1 MLRSLRLPPKCIPYR
16 LNELI
21 GLNVEG
27 HSQHRHTRIPY
38 VLGPV
43 PKLPSLRTMLP
54 SSADTLKRPWRAAPT
69 STIVESVVHFAAL
82 DGYTLAA
89 NLYYQRGLVA
99 PSSVVLF
106 SCGGAVPAVR
116 YARFARHLAQ
126 TGAAVLVYDYRGI
139 GASRPANLR
148 GFSARAEDWSEFDCG
163 GAIAYLRLQYPG
175 SQLIGMAHSIGAL
188 LTCGAPNV
196 AEISRFV
203 FLCPHTGYYG
213 DYLPRFRLPMAVLW
227 HGVMPLATHI
237 FGFFPARRLGLGQDI
252 PAGIALQWSART
264 SPELQPKASGHTA
277 KRAIAM
283 IARYKQVRGEAL
295 AVGFAD
301 DAFATPAGSRRLLE
315 AFPGL
320 HARTVSIAPSQAG
333 MSKIGHF
340 GLFRRSAEASLWPL
354 ILGILQDWA
363 QF

>member
-1 MLRSLRLPPKCIPYR
+1 MAGIPAFCSSRVGRSI
-16 LNELI
+16 
-21 GLNVEG
+21 
-27 HSQHRHTRIPY
+27 
-38 VLGPV
+38 
-43 PKLPSLRTMLP
+43 
-54 SSADTLKRPWRAAPT
+54 
-69 STIVESVVHFAAL
+69 AAL

-89 NLYYQRGLVA
+89 TLYCQPQFAA

-126 TGAAVLVYDYRGI
+126 TGVAVLVYDYRGI
-139 GASRPANLR
+139 GASRPASLR
-148 GFSARAEDWSEFDCG
+148 EFSASAEDWSEFDCG
-163 GAIAYLRLQYPG
+163 GAIAYLRQQYPG

-188 LTCGAPNV
+188 LTCGAPNI

-203 FLCPHTGYYG
+203 FFCPHTGYYG
-213 DYLPRFRLPMAVLW
+213 DYLPRYRLPMALLW

-237 FGFFPARRLGLGQDI
+237 FGFFPARMLGLGQDI
-252 PAGIALQWSART
+252 PAGVALQWSART
-264 SPELQPKASGHTA
+264 SPELHPKATGHTA

-283 IARYKQVRGEAL
+283 IARYKQVQGEAL

-301 DAFATPAGSRRLLE
+301 DAFATPAGSRRLLK

-320 HARTVSIAPSQAG
+320 HARTVSIAPSQVG

-340 GLFRRSAEASLWPL
+340 GLFRRSAEVSLWPMVL
-354 ILGILQDWA
+354 EILHGWA
-363 QF
+363 QSRPLSQAGFHRDIADARLQVGESICYFAPNQFDRRKQGSIGWPWNRTLH